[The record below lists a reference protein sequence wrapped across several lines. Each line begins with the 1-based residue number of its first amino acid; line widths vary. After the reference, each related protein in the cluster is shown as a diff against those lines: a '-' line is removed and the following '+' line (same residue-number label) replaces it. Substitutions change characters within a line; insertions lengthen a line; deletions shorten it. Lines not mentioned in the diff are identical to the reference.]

1 LEFRKINIDR
11 LKHAEYNP
19 RKDLKPGD
27 AEFEKIK
34 NSITEFGYC
43 EPIIVNSDMTIIG
56 GHQRAKVLKEL
67 GYTEI
72 DCVVINIDKTKEKA
86 LNIALNK
93 VTGEWDFESLAKL
106 LDELKEE
113 DYNIEL
119 TGFDFSEAEKL
130 WDEYISENK
139 RDYYKDDDFD
149 IELPEEPVTKRGDI
163 WLLGKH
169 RLMCGDACSESD
181 VAALMREDFADMVF
195 TDPPWNVNYGATE
208 HPSWKQRTI
217 LNDSMTT
224 EEFKKFLDSAFKV
237 MNKFSKPGCMTY
249 VVMSAQEWGN
259 LMLSLK
265 ENGYHWSSTIIWNK
279 DRLVL
284 SRKDY
289 HTKYE
294 PIWYGWSDGSARLH
308 PLTDRQQCDVWD
320 IPRPSVSELH
330 PTTKPVELVVR
341 AIKNSSNMKDIVLDL
356 FGGSG
361 TTLIACE
368 ETDRRCRMME
378 LDEKYADVIVKRYI
392 DKVGSDADVFVLR
405 DGEKIRYVD
414 IKREQVAV

>member
-1 LEFRKINIDR
+1 MQIELLQIEKLIPYANNARNNEKAVDKVAASIKEFGFRNPIIIDKNNEIIAGHTR
-11 LKHAEYNP
+11 LLAAKKLGLKEVPTIRADDLTAEQVKAFRIADNKTAEYSEWNFELLAQELEEL
-19 RKDLKPGD
+19 KLADYDLSLTAFD
-27 AEFEKIK
+27 LSE
-34 NSITEFGYC
+34 C
-43 EPIIVNSDMTIIG
+43 E
-56 GHQRAKVLKEL
+56 
-67 GYTEI
+67 
-72 DCVVINIDKTKEKA
+72 
-86 LNIALNK
+86 
-93 VTGEWDFESLAKL
+93 KL
-106 LDELKEE
+106 LDLLKEV
-113 DYNIEL
+113 N
-119 TGFDFSEAEKL
+119 
-130 WDEYISENK
+130 NK
-139 RDYYKDDDFD
+139 NKDDDFD
-149 IELPEEPVTKRGDI
+149 IQLPEEPVTKRGDI

-405 DGEKIRYVD
+405 DGEKIRYAD
-414 IKREQVAV
+414 IKREQVVV